1 MKSATRK
8 TIMIDGVRY
17 YAERP
22 HDCRKCFFWKN
33 RKVGCTL
40 GRENCYYLA
49 EVIKTE
55 QEKKCEN
62 CPYAKGQPCVSA
74 SCYKDLEKWLQERRA
89 RTVRK
94 MMKEGVAAG
103 TPRQNRQKDDEGRRN
118 RQCLRKKCSASVIT
132 RRL

>member
-1 MKSATRK
+1 MGTRQKLQRK

-17 YAERP
+17 YADRP

-62 CPYAKGQPCVSA
+62 CPYAKGQ
-74 SCYKDLEKWLQERRA
+74 RR
-89 RTVRK
+89 
-94 MMKEGVAAG
+94 KEFSLCRIKICRDIV
-103 TPRQNRQKDDEGRRN
+103 TMNR
-118 RQCLRKKCSASVIT
+118 
-132 RRL
+132 

>member
-1 MKSATRK
+1 MKKSISEFQGVPHRIEYVTE
-8 TIMIDGVRY
+8 IDGVRY

-33 RKVGCTL
+33 KKVGCTL
-40 GRENCYYLA
+40 GSKNCYYLA

-74 SCYKDLEKWLQERRA
+74 SCYKDLEKWLRQSRA
-89 RTVRK
+89 KTVQR
-94 MMKEGVAAG
+94 MMKEGGVVHVG
-103 TPRQNRQKDDEGRRN
+103 
-118 RQCLRKKCSASVIT
+118 
-132 RRL
+132 

>member
-1 MKSATRK
+1 MKSAKRK

-22 HDCRKCFFWKN
+22 RDCRKCFFWKN

-55 QEKKCEN
+55 QEKKCS
-62 CPYAKGQPCVSA
+62 ASGKGQSTPDSDGKGQSTQTTAPKTGAEANVTQWVVLMLAAVCA
-74 SCYKDLEKWLQERRA
+74 AGGLGIFA
-89 RTVRK
+89 VRK
-94 MMKEGVAAG
+94 
-103 TPRQNRQKDDEGRRN
+103 GRR
-118 RQCLRKKCSASVIT
+118 
-132 RRL
+132 RR

>member
-74 SCYKDLEKWLQERRA
+74 SCYKDRSGE
-89 RTVRK
+89 
-94 MMKEGVAAG
+94 MAAG

>member
-1 MKSATRK
+1 MKSTKRK

-89 RTVRK
+89 SAVKR
-94 MMKEGVAAG
+94 MMKEE
-103 TPRQNRQKDDEGRRN
+103 R
-118 RQCLRKKCSASVIT
+118 SSVYVG
-132 RRL
+132 